1 LIKESRGRRRRMG
14 WASGWGD
21 KKKEKKKKLWC
32 GSINPED
39 KS

>member
-1 LIKESRGRRRRMG
+1 LIKESGGREEKKM
-14 WASGWGD
+14 
-21 KKKEKKKKLWC
+21 KKEKLWC